1 MVMLAAIIVVGL
13 FGFVLLFGAPY
24 LPTKRRQTQAALD
37 LLDLKPGQ
45 TLFELGCGD
54 GRVLKQAA
62 ERGWLAVG
70 YELNPLLAITARL
83 HTWKYRK
90 QVRVVCG
97 NFWAVNLDQADGV
110 FVFLLD
116 KFMKRLDKK
125 MEKELRPGT
134 KLASF
139 AFKIPGKRT
148 VRSKAGIYLY
158 QY

>member
-1 MVMLAAIIVVGL
+1 MLMLLAISVVGL

-24 LPTKRRQTQAALD
+24 LPTKRMQTQAALD
-37 LLDLKPGQ
+37 LLNLKPGQ
-45 TLFELGCGD
+45 TMYELGCGD

-70 YELNPLLAITARL
+70 YELNPLLAVTARL
-83 HTWKYRK
+83 YTWKYRK

-97 NFWAVNLDQADGV
+97 NFWSANLQQADGV

-116 KFMKRLDKK
+116 RFMSQLDKK
-125 MEKELRPGT
+125 MQKELRSGT

-139 AFKIPGKRT
+139 AFKIPGKKT